1 MIIMK
6 TTKMIHVVCQLHR
19 KLIHSKKVNE
29 KAYDIYYNN
38 Y

>member
-1 MIIMK
+1 MK

-19 KLIHSKKVNE
+19 KPIHNKKTNE
-29 KAYDIYYNN
+29 RAYDIYYNN